1 MDNQYWASLFVVED
15 DFITAKS
22 LKHTLEDLGY
32 RVLGVAASGEEALE
46 RISYLRPDLVLM
58 DIRLK
63 GPMDGV
69 FTAQRVQALYDI
81 PVVYLT
87 AFSDEDTVK
96 RVVHS
101 KSYGFVVKPYT
112 AEELFSVI
120 EKALRQHRTKKQI
133 RGTNRSRGL

>member
-1 MDNQYWASLFVVED
+1 MGTQYWARVFVVED

-32 RVLGVAASGEEALE
+32 NVVGIAASGKEALE
-46 RISYLRPDLVLM
+46 KISYMRPDLVLM
-58 DIRLK
+58 DIKIK

-87 AFSDEDTVK
+87 AFSDDDTVK
-96 RVVHS
+96 RVLHS
-101 KSYGFVVKPYT
+101 KSYGYIVKPYV
-112 AEELFSVI
+112 AEELFGVI

-133 RGTNRSRGL
+133 KGTNRSEGL